1 MHVAQ
6 RAGNV
11 FISFNN
17 RNATDVIPLM
27 APLIAPSARLLGP
40 VLNQIASSPVR
51 STVEVRS
58 PLPPCSPLAYPNLC
72 PEASPAGL
80 VDTVGIVHQC
90 RLPVC
95 EVMPV
100 C

>member
-1 MHVAQ
+1 MHAVQ

-51 STVEVRS
+51 STVEVGK
-58 PLPPCSPLAYPNLC
+58 LPRTATSLPSSSRPFLPRQTLLC
-72 PEASPAGL
+72 
-80 VDTVGIVHQC
+80 
-90 RLPVC
+90 
-95 EVMPV
+95 
-100 C
+100 